1 MSPDETDR
9 RYHSEGMWLWRA
21 NKVEFITS
29 ETAIEIVRRVI
40 RDRYGQDEVNRNE
53 PLTVQDDGDT
63 WLVGGTTSSSAGS
76 KPAWMGPIKAR
87 LAKFDG
93 QILGFIYGGDA
104 EKLFA

>member
-1 MSPDETDR
+1 M
-9 RYHSEGMWLWRA
+9 WRA

-40 RDRYGQDEVNRNE
+40 RDRNGQDEVDRNE
-53 PLTVQDDGDT
+53 PLTVQDDCDT
-63 WLVGGTTSSSAGS
+63 WLVCGTATSSATSSA
-76 KPAWMGPIKAR
+76 PAWMGPIKAR
-87 LAKFDG
+87 IAKFDG